1 MNKINT
7 IIGIISI
14 VFGFLIIY
22 FSRNMSMFDEYGVP
36 GERFWPFGLALLF
49 IFLGFLQFISV
60 AIDKCKHV
68 IQSVDLT
75 STAVTRAYRLSILII
90 LYAIGLHYLGF
101 ILSSLITIPIIMW
114 VMNQKRMK
122 TLALATVLIIGS
134 IYVSFD
140 IVFNSPLPTS
150 VFLD

>member
-7 IIGIISI
+7 VIGIISI

-22 FSRNMSMFDEYGVP
+22 FSRNMGMFDEYGVP

-60 AIDKCKHV
+60 AIDKFKHV
-68 IQSVDLT
+68 IQSVDLS
-75 STAVTRAYRLSILII
+75 STAVKRAYLLSILIT
-90 LYAIGLHYLGF
+90 LYAIGLYYLGF
-101 ILSSLITIPIIMW
+101 VISSLITIPIIMW
-114 VMNQKRMK
+114 VMNEKRAK

-134 IYVSFD
+134 IYVTFD